1 VDIYGHCGTSIMAE
15 AMPGEVEPIIVPA
28 PEDGDF
34 DSYDRGHMHQTDL
47 DAKQHASH
55 EQSDHHGK
63 SPEIAML
70 MAESMAELYGAGITH
85 GDVAPKQW
93 LKAADN

>member
-1 VDIYGHCGTSIMAE
+1 MRIVEKEALIMERRTESNLIVDIYGHCGTSITAE

-34 DSYDRGHMHQTDL
+34 DSYDRGHLHQTDL

-70 MAESMAELYGAGITH
+70 MAESMAE
-85 GDVAPKQW
+85 
-93 LKAADN
+93 